1 MEIKDINA
9 SRFALADILESI
21 EYFHKRLS
29 IDVYTQFPLTA
40 TMTEIFGINK
50 YQSVS

>member
-1 MEIKDINA
+1 MRA
-9 SRFALADILESI
+9 ALRSPT
-21 EYFHKRLS
+21 YSSPSNTSTSSF
-29 IDVYTQFPLTA
+29 DVYTQFPLTA